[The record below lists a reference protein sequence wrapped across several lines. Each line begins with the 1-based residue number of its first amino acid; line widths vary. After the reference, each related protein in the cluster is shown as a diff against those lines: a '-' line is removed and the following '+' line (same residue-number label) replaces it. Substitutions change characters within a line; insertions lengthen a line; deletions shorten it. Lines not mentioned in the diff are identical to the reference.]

1 MGKVYRMTP
10 HLPLLAALVLSAI
23 ALPAAEGWLTDLD
36 EARKVAVREKKA
48 ILIDFTGSDWCGFCI
63 KLRDEVFT
71 TKEFKDFAKNYVLVE
86 LDYPNKKP
94 QPPEVK
100 ARNREIQAK
109 FDVRGFPTVLLMD
122 AQSGDAYGRVSG
134 YSPGSG
140 PKDYLAR
147 LSAFVNTPE
156 GREKASAEAKAA
168 AEDRKKRAEHTAKIN
183 AAIKQKDFEE
193 VCRLY
198 DELHSGRPG
207 IASINKALASQ
218 GIDPA
223 NKERALKWA
232 DQAIREAAG
241 DEKLV
246 NAFKSIRERIQ
257 KGPAKAP
264 GAKPT
269 PSSTNSG
276 S

>member
-1 MGKVYRMTP
+1 MTRF
-10 HLPLLAALVLSAI
+10 LRFLAAFIFTAV
-23 ALPAAEGWLTDLD
+23 ALPAAEGWLTDLA

-71 TKEFKDFAKNYVLVE
+71 TEEFKDFAKNYVLVE

-109 FDVRGFPTVLLMD
+109 FGVSGFPTVLLMD

-140 PKDYLAR
+140 PKAYLAK
-147 LSAFVNTPE
+147 LSAYANTPE

-168 AEDRKKRAEHTAKIN
+168 AEDRKKRAEYTGKIN
-183 AAIKQKDFEE
+183 AAIKQKDFDE

-218 GIDPA
+218 GIDPT

-246 NAFKSIRERIQ
+246 TAFKSIRERIQ

-264 GAKPT
+264 GAKST
-269 PSSTNSG
+269 PSSSNSG

>member
-1 MGKVYRMTP
+1 MTR
-10 HLPLLAALVLSAI
+10 HLRLLAAFVLSAI
-23 ALPAAEGWLTDLD
+23 ALPAADGWLTDLD
-36 EARKVAVREKKA
+36 EARKVAVRDKKA
-48 ILIDFTGSDWCGFCI
+48 ILIDFTGSDWCGYCI
-63 KLRDEVFT
+63 RLRDEVFS

-100 ARNREIQAK
+100 AKNREIQAK
-109 FDVRGFPTVLLMD
+109 FGVSGFPTVLLMD

-140 PKDYLAR
+140 PKAYLAR
-147 LSAFVNTPE
+147 LSAFANTPE
-156 GREKASAEAKAA
+156 GREKASAESKTAA
-168 AEDRKKRAEHTAKIN
+168 AERQKRTEYTAKIN
-183 AAIKQKDFEE
+183 KAIREKNFDE

-198 DELHSGRPG
+198 DELHSDRKA

-223 NKERALKWA
+223 DKERALKWA
-232 DQAIREAAG
+232 DRAIAEAAG
-241 DEKLV
+241 DERLV
-246 NAFKSIRERIQ
+246 TSFKSIRDRIQ

-264 GAKPT
+264 GAKPSPT
-269 PSSTNSG
+269 SDKSG

>member
-1 MGKVYRMTP
+1 MTMP
-10 HLPLLAALVLSAI
+10 QSIRIIAALFFCAVSLN
-23 ALPAAEGWLTDLD
+23 AAEGWLTDLD
-36 EARKVAVREKKA
+36 EARKVALKEKKA
-48 ILIDFTGSDWCGFCI
+48 ILVDFTGSDWCGFCI

-71 TKEFKDFAKNYVLVE
+71 TKEFKEFAKDYVLVE

-109 FDVRGFPTVLLMD
+109 FGVSGFPTVMLMD
-122 AQSGDAYGRVSG
+122 AESGDAFGRVSG

-140 PKDYLAR
+140 PKAYLAKF
-147 LSAFVNTPE
+147 SAFANTPE
-156 GREKASAEAKAA
+156 GRAKASVEAKAA
-168 AEDRKKRAEHTAKIN
+168 AADRQKRTEYTAKIN
-183 AAIKQKDFEE
+183 KAIREKDFDE

-198 DELHSGRPG
+198 DELHSGRKA

-232 DQAIREAAG
+232 DQAIKEADG
-241 DEKLV
+241 DERLV
-246 NAFKSIRERIQ
+246 TAFKSIRERIQ
-257 KGPAKAP
+257 KGPATST

-269 PSSTNSG
+269 PTDRKSG

>member
-1 MGKVYRMTP
+1 MSQSLRF
-10 HLPLLAALVLSAI
+10 LAAFILSAV

-109 FDVRGFPTVLLMD
+109 FGVSGFPTVLLMD

-140 PKDYLAR
+140 PKAYLAR
-147 LSAFVNTPE
+147 LSSFANTPE

-168 AEDRKKRAEHTAKIN
+168 AADRQKRTEYTAKIN
-183 AAIKQKDFEE
+183 AAIKQKDFDE

-241 DEKLV
+241 DERLV
-246 NAFKSIRERIQ
+246 TAFKSIRERIQ

-264 GAKPT
+264 GAKPA
-269 PSSTNSG
+269 PSSSKSG